1 MAGLIANRNFICG
14 GAVVADEWVLTAA
27 HCAVYMD
34 TSDAVLLG
42 DHDYSTASEANAYT
56 VGISQVVIHPRY
68 DGNTLE
74 NDIALLKLSSKITW
88 PSDNTVAPVC
98 LPSAGE
104 SYGDVR
110 ATVTGWGAQ
119 SESGRYLPQLYE
131 VTVTTLTNAACNSL
145 YDGGILDGMIC
156 AGDEGKDSCQVS
168 S

>member
-1 MAGLIANRNFICG
+1 M
-14 GAVVADEWVLTAA
+14 
-27 HCAVYMD
+27 
-34 TSDAVLLG
+34 
-42 DHDYSTASEANAYT
+42 
-56 VGISQVVIHPRY
+56 QVVIHPRY

-156 AGDEGKDSCQVS
+156 AGDEEGLVVKSRSQLILANTSRIPCLILA
-168 S
+168 